1 MAERRVRARGHIQQR
16 PNGTYRVIVYAG
28 RDPFTRRERRL
39 TGTASTP
46 REAERLRTRLL
57 GQVDG
62 QRLPN
67 TKATV
72 RQLLD
77 RWLETAN
84 LELSTRHN
92 YEGYVRRQI
101 NPALGDLPI
110 GKLTPETLDSFY
122 AHLRGGGGARS
133 PATNQEPQP
142 GQRAGKGRPLA
153 PSTIRQIHFILRAA
167 LGLAVRWGWLSAN
180 PAELASPPGFS
191 HHDPEPPTPE
201 QVAQL
206 LDAAWAS
213 DPDFGTLLWLATTT
227 GMRRGEL
234 CALRW
239 PRVRL
244 DEATLLVNRNYVQRG
259 TTRKEKDTKTHQ
271 SRRIALD
278 EVTVAILT
286 EHLERCRARAAAV
299 GVGLAASAYVFSLA
313 PDGAAPLL
321 PDSVTQRYRR
331 LAKRLGLSSTL
342 HDLRHFSATQLL
354 AAGVDLRTVAGRLG
368 HGGGGATTLRVY
380 AAFVADADRRAAALL
395 GTQLPRPGSAQLPS
409 SPAEGRPEGEHGVAG
424 GLEGAR

>member
-1 MAERRVRARGHIQQR
+1 MAERRVRARGHIHQR

-39 TGTASTP
+39 TGTATTP

-57 GQVDG
+57 AQVDG

-72 RQLLD
+72 RHLLD

-122 AHLRGGGGARS
+122 AHLRQGGAR
-133 PATNQEPQP
+133 PLATNREPQP
-142 GQRAGKGRPLA
+142 GQRVGKGRPLA
-153 PSTIRQIHFILRAA
+153 SSTIRQIHFILRAA
-167 LGLAVRWGWLSAN
+167 FGLAVRWGWLSSN
-180 PAELASPPGFS
+180 PAELASPPGFV

-206 LDAAWAS
+206 LDVAWAS

-244 DEATLLVNRNYVQRG
+244 DEATLLVNRSYVQRG
-259 TTRKEKDTKTHQ
+259 STRKEKDTKTHQ

-286 EHLERCRARAAAV
+286 EHRERCRARAAAV
-299 GVGLAASAYVFSLA
+299 GVGLPAGTYVFSLA
-313 PDGAAPLL
+313 PDGATPLL

-409 SPAEGRPEGEHGVAG
+409 SPAERRPEGEHGVAG

>member
-1 MAERRVRARGHIQQR
+1 MAERRVRERGHIHQR

-28 RDPFTRRERRL
+28 RDPVTRRERRL
-39 TGTASTP
+39 TGTARTP

-57 GQVDG
+57 AQVDE
-62 QRLPN
+62 RRVPN

-77 RWLETAN
+77 RWLDTAN
-84 LELSTRHN
+84 LELSTRYN

-122 AHLRGGGGARS
+122 AYLRREGGAR
-133 PATNQEPQP
+133 PKATKRDHHPE
-142 GQRAGKGRPLA
+142 QRAGKGRPLA
-153 PSTIRQIHFILRAA
+153 SSTIRQIHFILRAA
-167 LGLAVRWGWLSAN
+167 LRLAVRWGWLPSN
-180 PAELASPPGFS
+180 PAELARPPGFVQP
-191 HHDPEPPTPE
+191 DPEPPTPE

-206 LDAAWAS
+206 LDAAWGI
-213 DPDFGTLLWLATTT
+213 DPDFGTLLWLAATT

-244 DEATLLVNRNYVQRG
+244 DEATLLVNRNYVVRG

-286 EHLERCRARAAAV
+286 EHLERCRVRATAV
-299 GVGLAASAYVFSLA
+299 GVELAASAYVFSFA
-313 PDGAAPLL
+313 PDGATPLL
-321 PDSVTQRYRR
+321 PASVTQRYRR

-395 GTQLPRPGSAQLPS
+395 GTRLPRPRSAQLPL
-409 SPAEGRPEGEHGVAG
+409 SPAERRPDT
-424 GLEGAR
+424 

>member
-1 MAERRVRARGHIQQR
+1 MAERRVRGRGHIHQR

-28 RDPFTRRERRL
+28 MDPITRRERRL

-57 GQVDG
+57 AQVDG
-62 QRLPN
+62 QRVPN

-92 YEGYVRRQI
+92 YEGYIRRQI
-101 NPALGDLPI
+101 NPALGDLPL
-110 GKLTPETLDSFY
+110 GKLTPQTLDTFY
-122 AHLRGGGGARS
+122 AHLRRGGGAR
-133 PATNQEPQP
+133 PKATKRDQP
-142 GQRAGKGRPLA
+142 EHRIGTGRPLA
-153 PSTIRQIHFILRAA
+153 ASTIRQIHFILRAA
-167 LGLAVRWGWLSAN
+167 LGLAVRWGWMSSN
-180 PAELASPPGFS
+180 PAELASPPGFV

-278 EVTVAILT
+278 EVTVAILS
-286 EHLERCRARAAAV
+286 EHLERCRSRAAAV
-299 GVGLAASAYVFSLA
+299 GVGLAASAYVFSFA
-313 PDGAAPLL
+313 PDASTALL

-395 GTQLPRPGSAQLPS
+395 GTQLPRPCSTQLPS
-409 SPAEGRPEGEHGVAG
+409 SSGERRQEHEHRVAG